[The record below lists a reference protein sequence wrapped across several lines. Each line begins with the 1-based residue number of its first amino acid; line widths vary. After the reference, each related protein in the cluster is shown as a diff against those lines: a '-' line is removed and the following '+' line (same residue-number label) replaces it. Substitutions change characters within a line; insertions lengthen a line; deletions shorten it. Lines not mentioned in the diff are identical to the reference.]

1 MFILILFLAHL
12 LHVYTHYHCHN
23 FNPNTFHG
31 NHFHFPS
38 IFLFSTLLPP
48 MHICVPLHLPSHH
61 HQHHLQVDHLHH
73 PHTCRLEDHFHF
85 LKSSNETAFSSCLP
99 PLQCGISCFIV
110 PCVIQTIIKLHHPQ
124 HFTYFIIPKTTF
136 TFSSSAAVSAVAV
149 LPNCLPALNAH
160 LCLASP
166 SAHHHD
172 GQEDHPHPGDDSCHP
187 VICTRSISQ
196 WADCNLIILPMIGF
210 QMTGLHQQVWIL
222 ISRVEW
228 QGQLLSGLHILRIL
242 AKSRMKWRRQA

>member
-1 MFILILFLAHL
+1 MRHSN
-12 LHVYTHYHCHN
+12 HY
-23 FNPNTFHG
+23 
-31 NHFHFPS
+31 
-38 IFLFSTLLPP
+38 
-48 MHICVPLHLPSHH
+48 
-61 HQHHLQVDHLHH
+61 
-73 PHTCRLEDHFHF
+73 
-85 LKSSNETAFSSCLP
+85 
-99 PLQCGISCFIV
+99 
-110 PCVIQTIIKLHHPQ
+110 QTHHPQ
-124 HFTYFIIPKTTF
+124 HFIHFIIPKTTF
-136 TFSSSAAVSAVAV
+136 TFSSSAAVAV

-166 SAHHHD
+166 SAHHRD
-172 GQEDHPHPGDDSCHP
+172 GQEDHPDHHPHHHPDPGDDSCHP

-242 AKSRMKWRRQA
+242 TKSRMKWRRQA